1 MRVEKVTL
9 NWGDINMANLE
20 LEKLILHFEQSN
32 KAEGKS
38 SKTVAWYTEMLDD
51 FTKFVLSTGQEAVLA
66 NFNATKVRKFII
78 HE

>member
-38 SKTVAWYTEMLDD
+38 SKTVPGTPKCSMTLPS
-51 FTKFVLSTGQEAVLA
+51 LSCQRD
-66 NFNATKVRKFII
+66 RKLFLLISTRQKSGNL
-78 HE
+78 